1 MKTRAPV
8 LLACASLGTI
18 LFGGPVLASHDK
30 PGVEQAVATPSQ
42 TRMAGFPPAADAV
55 VTKANILR
63 PENLRWAFR
72 NLRQLYPTQT
82 VRRPE
87 RASSLVVG
95 KQKDLAKIEFAVAG
109 EETLSL
115 AEWQRR
121 THTDALVVLHKGR
134 IVYQQYDPGMTGRT
148 PHALWSMSKSIV
160 GLLAMKAIE
169 DGRLD
174 PDKQIIAYLPELQ
187 GSGWEGATLQDA
199 LDMRVGI
206 AYRESFSDPKADI
219 FRYLFAAGLL
229 APPKDF
235 PVARNMYD
243 YLATINAGSGHGG
256 AFAYMSADT
265 EVVAWILQRTLDKS
279 LSDLVSHQL
288 WSAIGAQD
296 DAYYIVD
303 PYGLD
308 VGSVGLV
315 ATPLDLAR
323 LGQAVIDKR
332 GSPDAVLSR
341 SAIDMLHD
349 GSARDAFA
357 QSVQASIRSGYS
369 YRNQWWVPGDADRS
383 IEAKGLFGQH
393 LVINP
398 KHNVVIVKLSANPA
412 GDTIQTHV
420 LDKAAF
426 SAIVHAVA
434 R

>member
-1 MKTRAPV
+1 MKKCASL
-8 LLACASLGTI
+8 LLACAGLGG
-18 LFGGPVLASHDK
+18 LLLGSPVMALQDK
-30 PGVEQAVATPSQ
+30 PAVAPATGSSPPA
-42 TRMAGFPPAADAV
+42 RMAGFPPAPDAV
-55 VTKANILR
+55 VSKANILR

-72 NLRQLYPTQT
+72 NLRQLYPTQI

-87 RASSLVVG
+87 MASPLLAG
-95 KQKDLAKIEFAVAG
+95 RQHDLAKVEFAVAG
-109 EETLSL
+109 GETLSI

-121 THTDALVVLHKGR
+121 THTDALVVLHKGK

-169 DGRLD
+169 EGRLD
-174 PDKQIIAYLPELQ
+174 PDKRITAYIPELA
-187 GSGWEGATLQDA
+187 GSGWEGATLRDA

-206 AYRESFSDPKADI
+206 AYRESFSDPRADV

-243 YLATINAGSGHGG
+243 YLATIGSGSGHGG
-256 AFAYMSADT
+256 AFAYMSADS
-265 EVVAWILQRTLDKS
+265 EVVAWILQRTFGTS
-279 LSDLVSHQL
+279 LSEMVSQQL
-288 WSAIGAQD
+288 WSKIGAQD

-303 PYGLD
+303 PYGLNI
-308 VGSVGLV
+308 GSVGLV

-323 LGQAVIDKR
+323 LGQTMIDKVGR
-332 GSPDAVLSR
+332 PDAVLSR
-341 SAIDMLHD
+341 SSMDMLHD
-349 GSARDAFA
+349 GSTREAFA
-357 QSVQASIRSGYS
+357 GSAQASVRTGYS
-369 YRNQWWVPGDADRS
+369 YRNQWWIPGDADRS

-398 KHNVVIVKLSANPA
+398 KHNMVIVKLSSNPA
-412 GDTIQTHV
+412 GDTIQTHA

-426 SAIVHAVA
+426 SAILKTVGK
-434 R
+434 

>member
-1 MKTRAPV
+1 MRRPIPF
-8 LLACASLGTI
+8 LLACAGLGG
-18 LFGGPVLASHDK
+18 LLSGAPVMASQDK
-30 PGVEQAVATPSQ
+30 PAAAPAIEPLPS
-42 TRMAGFPPAADAV
+42 TRMAGFPPAGDAV
-55 VTKANILR
+55 VSKANILR

-72 NLRQLYPTQT
+72 NLRQLYPTQS
-82 VRRPE
+82 VRRAEIVSPLMAG
-87 RASSLVVG
+87 R
-95 KQKDLAKIEFAVAG
+95 QHDLTKIEFAVAG
-109 EETLSL
+109 GETLSI

-121 THTDALVVLHKGR
+121 THTDALVVLHQGK

-160 GLLAMKAIE
+160 GLLAMQAIE
-169 DGRLD
+169 DGLLD
-174 PDKQIIAYLPELQ
+174 PEKLITAYIPELE

-206 AYRESFSDPKADI
+206 AYRESFSDPKADV

-235 PVARNMYD
+235 PVTRNMYD
-243 YLATINAGSGHGG
+243 YLATIGAGSGHGG

-265 EVVAWILQRTLDKS
+265 EVVAWILQRTYGTS
-279 LSDLVSHQL
+279 LSEMVSQQL
-288 WSAIGAQD
+288 WSKIGAQD

-303 PYGLD
+303 PYGLNI
-308 VGSVGLV
+308 GSVGLV

-323 LGQAVIDKR
+323 LGQAMLDNRGREKAVI
-332 GSPDAVLSR
+332 SR
-341 SAIDMLHD
+341 SSLDRLHD

-357 QSVQASIRSGYS
+357 QSAQASVRTGYS
-369 YRNQWWVPGDADRS
+369 YRNQWWIPGDADRS

-412 GDTIQTHV
+412 GDTIQTHA

-426 SAIVHAVA
+426 SAILKAVA
-434 R
+434 K

>member
-1 MKTRAPV
+1 MKRRAPI
-8 LLACASLGTI
+8 LLACAGLGGL
-18 LFGGPVLASHDK
+18 LFGGPLMASQDK
-30 PGVEQAVATPSQ
+30 PSVDQAVATSPQ
-42 TRMAGFPPAADAV
+42 ARMAGFPPAPDAV
-55 VTKANILR
+55 VSKANILR

-87 RASSLVVG
+87 SANPLVAG
-95 KQKDLAKIEFAVAG
+95 KQQDLAKIEIAVAG
-109 EETLSL
+109 GETLSL
-115 AEWQRR
+115 AEWQKR

-174 PDKQIIAYLPELQ
+174 PDKQITAYLPELE

-206 AYRESFSDPKADI
+206 AYRESFSDPKADV

-229 APPKDF
+229 ASPKDL
-235 PVARNMYD
+235 PVAKNMYE
-243 YLATINAGSGHGG
+243 YLTTISAGSEHGG

-265 EVVAWILQRTLDKS
+265 EVVAWVLQRISDTP
-279 LSDLVSHQL
+279 LSDMVSQQL
-288 WSAIGAQD
+288 WSEIGAQD

-303 PYGLD
+303 PYGLNI
-308 VGSVGLV
+308 GSVGLV

-323 LGQAVIDKR
+323 LGQAVIDMGGR
-332 GSPDAVLSR
+332 PEAVLSR
-341 SAIDMLHD
+341 SSLDGLHD

-357 QSVQASIRSGYS
+357 RSAQASIRTGYS

-412 GDTIQTHV
+412 GDTIQTHA

-426 SAIVHAVA
+426 SAILNAV
-434 R
+434 RN

>member
-1 MKTRAPV
+1 MKRRAPV
-8 LLACASLGTI
+8 LLACASLGG
-18 LFGGPVLASHDK
+18 LLLSGPVMAWQDK
-30 PGVEQAVATPSQ
+30 PSVDQPVATSSQ
-42 TRMAGFPPAADAV
+42 ARMNGFPPAADTV
-55 VTKANILR
+55 VSKANILR

-87 RASSLVVG
+87 RASSLIVG
-95 KQKDLAKIEFAVAG
+95 KQRDLAKIEFVAAG

-115 AEWQRR
+115 AEWQKR

-174 PDKQIIAYLPELQ
+174 RGKQITAYLPELQ

-206 AYRESFSDPKADI
+206 AYRESFSDPKADV

-229 APPKDF
+229 APPKDL

-243 YLATINAGSGHGG
+243 YLATISAGSGHGG

-265 EVVAWILQRTLDKS
+265 EVVAWILQRTSDTS
-279 LSDLVSHQL
+279 LSEMVSQQL
-288 WSAIGAQD
+288 WSVIGAQD

-303 PYGLD
+303 PYGLNI
-308 VGSVGLV
+308 GSVGLV

-323 LGQAVIDKR
+323 LGQAVIDKGGR
-332 GSPDAVLSR
+332 PDAVLSR
-341 SAIDMLHD
+341 SSIDVLHD
-349 GSARDAFA
+349 GSARNAFA

-412 GDTIQTHV
+412 GDTIQTHA

-426 SAIVHAVA
+426 SAIVNAVSK
-434 R
+434 